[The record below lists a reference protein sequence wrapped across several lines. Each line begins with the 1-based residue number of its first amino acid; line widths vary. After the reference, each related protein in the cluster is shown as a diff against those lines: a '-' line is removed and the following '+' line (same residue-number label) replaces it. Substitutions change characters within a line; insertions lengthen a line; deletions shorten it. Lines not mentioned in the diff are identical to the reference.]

1 MFVVFLLGEFPNL
14 NSHLLVKFCGLNT
27 CLEGVQWVKFCGL
40 KHLFR
45 RGLVGVILDF
55 SLAHARSENLS
66 DCAVYVNLYFL
77 NLNSLINSD
86 NKSQVVENFD
96 TFLLT
101 RTSPS

>member
-1 MFVVFLLGEFPNL
+1 MVALGEIPNP
-14 NSHLLVKFCGLNT
+14 NPLLCIKFSGTNR
-27 CLEGVQWVKFCGL
+27 
-40 KHLFR
+40 LFR

-66 DCAVYVNLYFL
+66 DCAVYVNLHFL

-86 NKSQVVENFD
+86 NKSQVVENFN

-101 RTSPS
+101 QIALIATIF